1 MTTVRLNLVPEQPG
15 STRKGVVVAR
25 YATEHKQVTRRRIV
39 ETAGLRFRQD
49 GFDGSGIATLMKDAG
64 LTNGAFYAH
73 FASKD
78 DLIAHVIV
86 EQLHEQAAT
95 YGAIEGGREGLAR
108 VVGDYLS
115 PEHRDSRRE
124 GCPSAALLGEVAR
137 SSPEARAAYTEG
149 ILGLADAVAAHL
161 DPDSPERFR
170 VRVLGV
176 LATLIG
182 TLQLARAIDDPRLS
196 GQLLEEGRNNVL
208 AMLDTSGHD
217 NPRP

>member
-1 MTTVRLNLVPEQPG
+1 M
-15 STRKGVVVAR
+15 AR
-25 YATEHKQVTRRRIV
+25 YAAEHKEETRRRIV

-73 FASKD
+73 FTSKD
-78 DLIAHVIV
+78 DLIAHVIA

-95 YGAIEGGREGLAR
+95 YGNTEGGREGLAEI
-108 VVGDYLS
+108 VDDYLS
-115 PEHRDSRRE
+115 AEHRESRRE

-149 ILGLADAVAAHL
+149 VLGLADAVAALL
-161 DPDSPERFR
+161 DPKSPERLR
-170 VRVLGV
+170 VRVLGT

-182 TLQLARAIDDPRLS
+182 TLQLARAIDDPRLAE
-196 GQLLEEGRNNVL
+196 QLLEQGRRNVL
-208 AMLDTSGHD
+208 AMLDHTED
-217 NPRP
+217 DELRP